1 MNWLAL
7 RRQHFS
13 GRGVGINPGDF
24 RQYVIKPALA
34 VLGVVFGGDAAE
46 ELLLGTALQESQ
58 CGGFGLV
65 QRGGP
70 ALGVFQIEPA
80 THDDVWKNYLADRAG
95 LAAAVMSL
103 RIPGLGPLEQLPA
116 NHLYGCA
123 IARLIYFRAPAP
135 LPAAGDLPGQA
146 AFYKTYYNTADGAA
160 SVGTYIANWRAAF
173 PGDR

>member
-1 MNWLAL
+1 MA
-7 RRQHFS
+7 
-13 GRGVGINPGDF
+13 GIDPNDF
-24 RQYVIKPALA
+24 RTYVIKPALA

-46 ELLLGTALQESQ
+46 ELLLGTALQESG
-58 CGGFGLV
+58 CCRRLV
-65 QRGGP
+65 QVGGP
-70 ALGVFQIEPA
+70 ALGGFEIQPA

-123 IARLIYFRAPAP
+123 VARLIYFRAPAP

-173 PGDR
+173 PGNR